1 MLFEETWKRLGWQP
15 AASAAALTA
24 AVKTPEA
31 DTAAKS
37 AAPRRTVQ
45 AASRQVLDF
54 EAFEE
59 WQKNENRRKVLDL
72 TVEPEEW

>member
-15 AASAAALTA
+15 AASTATLTEAIKTA
-24 AVKTPEA
+24 ADE
-31 DTAAKS
+31 TAATS
-37 AAPRRTVQ
+37 AHPSRGAQAP
-45 AASRQVLDF
+45 SRQVLDF